1 MAKVKG
7 IGVVVEVDVAATP
20 TTVANVEEIDYPD
33 IEQEV
38 DEVTNHGSTNGWR
51 EFLATG
57 QKGAAAFDLTIIWD
71 VAENTHGQI
80 VTQSTN
86 GTAST
91 WSIADPATAE
101 TVTFEAVVTKLVR
114 VPRKDKALRAV
125 VTVQPTG
132 AITIA

>member
-57 QKGAAAFDLTIIWD
+57 QKGLMPFDLTLIWD
-71 VAENTHGQI
+71 ISEATHAEIRTL
-80 VTQSTN
+80 STN
-86 GTAST
+86 GTAVT
-91 WSIADPATAE
+91 WTVDDPASAE
-101 TVTFEAVVTKLVR
+101 KFTFEAIVSKLVR
-114 VPRKDKALRAV
+114 QPRKDAALRAI

-132 AITIA
+132 AVTVS